1 MAHKKNRVSVFG
13 KTFHMTPAGK
23 MYPLGAKN
31 NYFTRCMSDALKG
44 NQTTGENLSQAALD
58 GNKNR
63 FAAAVGPCK
72 ALKGG
77 AKVGRPKKK

>member
-1 MAHKKNRVSVFG
+1 MPHKKNRVSVFG

-44 NQTTGENLSQAALD
+44 NLITGKDLTPAQIQS
-58 GNKNR
+58 NKDK
-63 FAAAVGPCK
+63 FGAAVPGCK
-72 ALKGG
+72 ALKTGR
-77 AKVGRPKKK
+77 KRGRPAKA

>member
-31 NYFTRCMSDALKG
+31 NYFTKCMSAKLKG
-44 NQTTGENLSQAALD
+44 NQATGENLTQAALQ
-58 GNKNR
+58 GNKNN
-63 FAAAVGPCK
+63 FANAVAGCKPAGAAK
-72 ALKGG
+72 R
-77 AKVGRPKKK
+77 GRPAKG